1 MQSIELQNFSP
12 RQQPP
17 QRQQQERVRSYIKD
31 PNPAEKI
38 AGLFYYSS
46 AALLWTAGGLAV
58 IGFLFYSDVILGVL
72 IMSLIFG
79 LPVWVWAG
87 IGAFLF
93 CCHRN
98 YYKFGM
104 EKDHAVWMW
113 LLTAGFNAIQATFI
127 FNLLPDGFVVVKSI
141 VGGWNLIVASLSL
154 FAFYFE
160 MKKA

>member
-1 MQSIELQNFSP
+1 MQNIELQNFPP

-17 QRQQQERVRSYIKD
+17 QQQQERVRSDIKNR
-31 PNPAEKI
+31 NPPEKI

-46 AALLWTAGGLAV
+46 AAILWMT
-58 IGFLFYSDVILGVL
+58 GVL
-72 IMSLIFG
+72 FPVSVLFSGGYVLILLPLLLIFG
-79 LPVWVWAG
+79 LPAWVWVG
-87 IGAFLF
+87 IGVFLF
-93 CCHRN
+93 RCHGK

-127 FNLLPDGFVVVKSI
+127 FNLLPDDFVVAESV
-141 VGGWNLIVASLSL
+141 VGGWNLIAASLSL

>member
-1 MQSIELQNFSP
+1 
-12 RQQPP
+12 
-17 QRQQQERVRSYIKD
+17 
-31 PNPAEKI
+31 NPAEKI

-46 AALLWTAGGLAV
+46 AAILWGLGLPFLILFLVYLLLSPDVTLGL
-58 IGFLFYSDVILGVL
+58 L

-87 IGAFLF
+87 IGVFLF
-93 CCHRN
+93 GCHRRH
-98 YYKFGM
+98 YKFGM

-127 FNLLPDGFVVVKSI
+127 LNFLDGYVLGNA

-160 MKKA
+160 MKRA